1 MPPVSPSV
9 LVDSVLNAIQQSGGM
24 GVYTSNNI
32 RIHPREFAVQ
42 HLDETFSLWIY
53 IWTLTHGGRP
63 SLPDEYRIQ
72 MTSVS
77 SPLRLNPN
85 GYTALLGYF
94 PDEDMFAGFDIQG
107 HRSFTTGSPSVQID
121 ISAIH
126 AALQDGL
133 AFHEKENR
141 EIAVA
146 FRPDQ
151 FLNYILNANILH
163 ELGTDAPALDLVVRA
178 AKSEEIV
185 PQDIQSLPVERQRI
199 VTNVSRYARDGS
211 FRQRV
216 LSAYEHR
223 CAVTRAQLKL
233 VDAAHIL
240 PVSVE
245 GSSDHVSNG
254 IALSPTMHRAYDHGL
269 IFLDENYYI
278 RLNDRKATELR
289 NQGLDA
295 GLPQLTAILGREIH
309 LPANRNQWPNQEF
322 IIRANRYR
330 RIETYY

>member
-1 MPPVSPSV
+1 MPPVSAST
-9 LVDSVLNAIQQSGGM
+9 LIDSVLNAIQLSGGT
-24 GVYTSNNI
+24 GVYTSDNI

-42 HLDETFSLWIY
+42 YLDETFSLWVY
-53 IWTLTHGGRP
+53 IWTLTPGGRP

-77 SPLRLNPN
+77 SPLHLNPN

-94 PDEDMFAGFDIQG
+94 PDKDMFAGFDIQR
-107 HRSFTTGSPSVQID
+107 HRNFTVGSPSVQID
-121 ISAIH
+121 ISAIDT
-126 AALQDGL
+126 ALQDGL
-133 AFHEKENR
+133 AFHKKENQ

-151 FLNYILNANILH
+151 FLNYIRNANILH
-163 ELGTDAPALDLVVRA
+163 QIGDDASTLDLVVKA
-178 AKSEEIV
+178 AKSEEVV
-185 PQDIQSLPVERQRI
+185 PQDILPLPVERRRI
-199 VTNVSRYARDGS
+199 VTNISRYARDGN
-211 FRQRV
+211 FRQRI

-295 GLPQLTAILGREIH
+295 GLPQLTAYLGGKIH
-309 LPANRNQWPNQEF
+309 LPTDSDHWPDPKF
-322 IIRANRYR
+322 IRRANQYR

>member
-9 LVDSVLNAIQQSGGM
+9 LIESVLNAIQQSGGM
-24 GVYTSNNI
+24 GVYTSDNI

-42 HLDETFSLWIY
+42 YLDETFSLWVY

-94 PDEDMFAGFDIQG
+94 PARDMFAGFDIQG
-107 HRSFTTGSPSVQID
+107 HRTFTTGSPSVQID
-121 ISAIH
+121 ISAIDT
-126 AALQDGL
+126 ALQDGL

-151 FLNYILNANILH
+151 FLNYIRNANILH
-163 ELGTDAPALDLVVRA
+163 ELGTDTPTLDLVVKA

-223 CAVTRAQLKL
+223 CAVTQAQLKL

-245 GSSDHVSNG
+245 GSSDQVSNG

-278 RLNDRKATELR
+278 RLNDRKAIELR

-295 GLPQLTAILGREIH
+295 GLPQLTALLGGRIQ
-309 LPANRNQWPNQEF
+309 LPADRNQWPNREF

>member
-1 MPPVSPSV
+1 MPPVSAST
-9 LVDSVLNAIQQSGGM
+9 LIDSVLNAIQLSGGT
-24 GVYTSNNI
+24 GVYTSDNI

-42 HLDETFSLWIY
+42 YLDEIFSLWIY
-53 IWTLTHGGRP
+53 IWTLTPGGRP
-63 SLPDEYRIQ
+63 SLPNEYRIQ

-94 PDEDMFAGFDIQG
+94 PDRDMFTGFDIQG
-107 HRSFTTGSPSVQID
+107 HRTFTTGSPSVQID
-121 ISAIH
+121 ISAIY

-151 FLNYILNANILH
+151 FLNYIRNANILH
-163 ELGTDAPALDLVVRA
+163 ELGTDTPTLDLVVKA

-216 LSAYEHR
+216 LSAYDHR
-223 CAVTRAQLKL
+223 CAVTRTQLKL

-245 GSSDHVSNG
+245 GSSDHISNG
-254 IALSPTMHRAYDHGL
+254 IALSPTIHRAYDHGL

-295 GLPQLTAILGREIH
+295 GLPQLTTYLGSKIH
-309 LPANRNQWPNQEF
+309 LPADRNQWPNQEF
-322 IIRANRYR
+322 IVRANRYR

>member
-9 LVDSVLNAIQQSGGM
+9 LIDSVLNAIQLSGGT
-24 GVYTSNNI
+24 GVYTSDNI
-32 RIHPREFAVQ
+32 RIHPREFVVQ
-42 HLDETFSLWIY
+42 YLDETFSLWVY
-53 IWTLTHGGRP
+53 IWTLTPGGRP

-94 PDEDMFAGFDIQG
+94 PDRDMFAGFDIQG
-107 HRSFTTGSPSVQID
+107 HSTFTVGSPSVQID
-121 ISAIH
+121 ISSIST
-126 AALQDGL
+126 ALQDGL

-163 ELGTDAPALDLVVRA
+163 ELGTDTPTLDLVVKA

-185 PQDIQSLPVERQRI
+185 SQDIASLTAERRRI
-199 VTNVSRYARDGS
+199 VTNVSRYARDGN

-254 IALSPTMHRAYDHGL
+254 IALSPTIHRAYDHGL

-295 GLPQLTAILGREIH
+295 GLSHLTAYLDSEIH
-309 LPANRNQWPNQEF
+309 LPADRNQWPNREF
-322 IIRANRYR
+322 IIRANQYR

>member
-53 IWTLTHGGRP
+53 IWTLTRGGRP
-63 SLPDEYRIQ
+63 SLPREYRIQ

-107 HRSFTTGSPSVQID
+107 HRTFTTGSPSVQID
-121 ISAIH
+121 ISAIYT
-126 AALQDGL
+126 ALQDGL

-151 FLNYILNANILH
+151 FLNYIRNANILH
-163 ELGTDAPALDLVVRA
+163 QLGDDAPTLDLVVRA

-185 PQDIQSLPVERQRI
+185 PQEIESLTVERRRI
-199 VTNVSRYARDGS
+199 VTNVSRYTRDGS

-289 NQGLDA
+289 NQGLAA
-295 GLPQLTAILGREIH
+295 GLPHLTDYLGGKIH
-309 LPANRNQWPNQEF
+309 LPADRNHWPNREF

>member
-1 MPPVSPSV
+1 MPPVSAST
-9 LVDSVLNAIQQSGGM
+9 LIDSVLNAIQLSGGT
-24 GVYTSNNI
+24 GVYTSDNI
-32 RIHPREFAVQ
+32 RIHPREFAIQ
-42 HLDETFSLWIY
+42 YLEETFSLWVY
-53 IWTLTHGGRP
+53 IWTLTPGGRP

-94 PDEDMFAGFDIQG
+94 PDRDMFAGFDIQG
-107 HRSFTTGSPSVQID
+107 HRTFTTGSPSVQID
-121 ISAIH
+121 ISAIYT
-126 AALQDGL
+126 ALQDGL

-151 FLNYILNANILH
+151 FLHYIRNANILH
-163 ELGTDAPALDLVVRA
+163 ELGTDTQTLDLVVKA

-185 PQDIQSLPVERQRI
+185 PQEIESLTVERRRI

-223 CAVTRAQLKL
+223 CAVTQAQLKL

-254 IALSPTMHRAYDHGL
+254 IALSPTMHRAYDHSL

-289 NQGLDA
+289 KQGLDA
-295 GLPQLTAILGREIH
+295 GLPQLTAYLGGKIH
-309 LPANRNQWPNQEF
+309 LPADRNQWPNREF
-322 IIRANRYR
+322 IIRANQCR

>member
-1 MPPVSPSV
+1 MPPVSPSA

-32 RIHPREFAVQ
+32 RTHPREFAVQ
-42 HLDETFSLWIY
+42 YLGEAFSLWIY
-53 IWTLTHGGRP
+53 IWTLTRGGRP
-63 SLPDEYRIQ
+63 SLPHEYRIQ
-72 MTSVS
+72 MTSVD

-107 HRSFTTGSPSVQID
+107 HRTFTTGSPSVQID

-126 AALQDGL
+126 VAWQDGL

-146 FRPDQ
+146 FRSDQ
-151 FLNYILNANILH
+151 FLNYIRNANILH
-163 ELGTDAPALDLVVRA
+163 QLGDDAPALDLVVRA

-295 GLPQLTAILGREIH
+295 GLPQLTALLGDRIQ
-309 LPANRNQWPNQEF
+309 LPADRNQWPNQEF
-322 IIRANRYR
+322 IVRANRYR

>member
-63 SLPDEYRIQ
+63 SLPREYRIQ

-94 PDEDMFAGFDIQG
+94 PDRDMFAGFDIQG
-107 HRSFTTGSPSVQID
+107 HRTFTTGSPSVQID

-126 AALQDGL
+126 TALQDGL

-151 FLNYILNANILH
+151 FLNYIRNANILH
-163 ELGTDAPALDLVVRA
+163 ELGTDTPTLNLVVKA

-216 LSAYEHR
+216 LSAYEYC
-223 CAVTRAQLKL
+223 CAVTQAQLKL

-245 GSSDHVSNG
+245 GSSDQVSNG

-269 IFLDENYYI
+269 IFLDENYYM

-295 GLPQLTAILGREIH
+295 GLPQLTALLGDRIQ
-309 LPANRNQWPNQEF
+309 LPADRNQWPNREF